1 VDEIFDEAANSTW
14 KEDPFSELPP
24 VSRDDPSTWT
34 SKHGWPGAASVGIFG
49 GSASQGP
56 MAFKNRTNPR
66 MYDVFKHLLDKEKL
80 WVSMDRFGVMK
91 PTTNVLLKDGI
102 TRQDFPAYKVH

>member
-49 GSASQGP
+49 DLESKRIGP
-56 MAFKNRTNPR
+56 RSVVWTEPSVVNDAAYEFMEVETFISTAESILTPYAWNEYN
-66 MYDVFKHLLDKEKL
+66 LL
-80 WVSMDRFGVMK
+80 
-91 PTTNVLLKDGI
+91 VL
-102 TRQDFPAYKVH
+102 P